1 MGRSCGALLLLAL
14 VPAAA
19 LGARIKKTPIL
30 SLDTVKVT
38 VSSEKDRTLRL
49 EATGKVETEG
59 WTDAKLA
66 RVIPLT
72 PPPDGIYDVEALAR
86 KPMDDGKDGVIP
98 IAIPIL
104 TWRVYPKEVKAIR
117 FKAEKNCIIAVL
129 PGVDKATIAK
139 GDCTLM

>member
-1 MGRSCGALLLLAL
+1 MRRSCGALLRLAL

-38 VSSEKDRTLRL
+38 ISSEKDRTLRL

-72 PPPDGIYDVEALAR
+72 PPPDGIYEVEALAR
-86 KPMDDGKDGVIP
+86 KPMDDGKEGVIP
-98 IAIPIL
+98 IAIPVL
-104 TWRVYPKEVKAIR
+104 TWRVYPREVKAIR
-117 FKAEKNCIIAVL
+117 FRAEKNCIIAVL
-129 PGVDKATIAK
+129 PGVDKASIAK
-139 GDCTLM
+139 GDCALM